1 MEPDSIPSE
10 PPPALAADSAAV
22 SGLAGLLLA
31 VVVLII
37 LSMIF
42 SSSESAFLSI
52 NRLRIRFLRSK
63 KDRGAI
69 RVGRLLD
76 RKEQLLNTVLVGNNI
91 VNIAITALL
100 TSLALQLFGSS
111 GVGIATLASTVVLL
125 IFGEITPKTVGSRHP
140 EPVAFLFS
148 GLISFSMKLLSPLVF
163 VFSGFARL
171 ASRALGIKSNQK
183 TVSFTEDEIKNFI
196 DVGEEE
202 GVLEQDEKRMMHR
215 VFRFTDLAA
224 KDIMV
229 PRTKIVAISLTTSY
243 HSIIE
248 LAQQSRLSRF
258 PVYRQNLDDIVGVLY
273 IKDMMFYQGKSDN
286 FFVQDIMRPPL
297 YIVGTKKMSSV
308 QQMLRE
314 NRQSLAVVIDEYSG
328 TDGILTTEDISREIF
343 GTVGDEFYQ
352 ARMPQTVELARGE
365 ALVDGAIRLTEV
377 AERFGCSLHSEFYE
391 TLGGYLS
398 EKLDKVPVEGDFYRE
413 QGMLFT
419 VKEADATRIL
429 TIHVKQEAL

>member
-1 MEPDSIPSE
+1 MDPDSIPSE

-352 ARMPQTVELARGE
+352 ARMPQTVELAQGE

-429 TIHVKQEAL
+429 TIHVKQEAQ

>member
-1 MEPDSIPSE
+1 MDPDSIPSE

-148 GLISFSMKLLSPLVF
+148 GLISFSMKLFSPLVF

-196 DVGEEE
+196 DMGEEE

-243 HSIIE
+243 HAIIE

-352 ARMPQTVELARGE
+352 ARMPQTVELAQGE

-429 TIHVKQEAL
+429 TIHVKQEAQ